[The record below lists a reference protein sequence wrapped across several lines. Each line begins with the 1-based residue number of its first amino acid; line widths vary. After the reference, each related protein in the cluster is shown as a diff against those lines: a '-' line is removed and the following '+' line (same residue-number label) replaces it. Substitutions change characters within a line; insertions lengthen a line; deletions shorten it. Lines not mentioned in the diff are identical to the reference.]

1 MSFALNI
8 TTLILA
14 CLGSITTQAPRSTKN
29 AATDCPPRPLKTRT
43 KLLNGTIIEVT
54 LGTYNTCTCTKP
66 NGAPWMADNG
76 SPCTVVAP
84 GYNEEHTAKAGTCKS
99 GTCFLTEIEHGCED
113 NKTGILVD
121 GQPQVGCAHTCFDNE
136 KKRKFGYYAVG
147 TQCTHLGENGRNQTV
162 TTCKQQGQKV
172 ICRESVPDPLAC

>member
-1 MSFALNI
+1 
-8 TTLILA
+8 
-14 CLGSITTQAPRSTKN
+14 
-29 AATDCPPRPLKTRT
+29 
-43 KLLNGTIIEVT
+43 
-54 LGTYNTCTCTKP
+54 
-66 NGAPWMADNG
+66 
-76 SPCTVVAP
+76 
-84 GYNEEHTAKAGTCKS
+84 
-99 GTCFLTEIEHGCED
+99 
-113 NKTGILVD
+113 VD